1 LFKDLFLFIITHCI
15 NLKFWSKFNCF
26 ISR

>member
-1 LFKDLFLFIITHCI
+1 LFKDLFIITHCI